1 MIGPLKL
8 FFLRHGRADRDQ
20 FHGGDDRL
28 RPLVDEGKRRTHLS
42 AGFLAELG
50 LTDLEVVL
58 TSPLVRARQTADIA
72 ATRLGLSSD
81 VVEDSRLGF
90 GFDGRALMAML
101 NDLPGDPRRIMLVG
115 HEPGLSHVIG
125 ELTGGDVVMRKGALA
140 RVDLHA
146 TSPLAGEL
154 VWLLQ
159 PRVLLS
165 AASAGHG
172 GD

>member
-1 MIGPLKL
+1 VIGPRKL
-8 FFLRHGRADRDQ
+8 FFLRHGRADRDH

-28 RPLVDEGKRRTHLS
+28 RPLVDEGKRRTFLS
-42 AGFLAELG
+42 AGFLADLG
-50 LTDLEVVL
+50 LTDLQVVV

-72 ATRLGLSSD
+72 AVRLGLPHA

-90 GFDGRALMAML
+90 GFDGRALRAIL

-115 HEPGLSHVIG
+115 HEPGFSHVIG

-140 RVDLHA
+140 RVDLHPA
-146 TSPLAGEL
+146 SPLAGEL

-159 PRVLLS
+159 PRVMLS
-165 AASAGHG
+165 AASAGRG
-172 GD
+172 ED